1 MISIVKQTKYGD
13 TIFVSHPFEAAKA
26 LVTWAVVT
34 YGLII
39 HSVKQQS
46 DGCVKVEIPGLT
58 DITYAPESSPEV

>member
-13 TIFVSHPFEAAKA
+13 TIFVSHPFQAARA
-26 LVTWAVVT
+26 LVTWAMVT

-39 HSVKQQS
+39 HSVKKLS

-58 DITYAPESSPEV
+58 DITYAPESSTEV

>member
-39 HSVKQQS
+39 HSVQKQS
-46 DGCVKVEIPGLT
+46 DDCVKVEIPGLT

>member
-1 MISIVKQTKYGD
+1 MTSIIKQTQYGD
-13 TIFVSHPFEAAKA
+13 TIFVSHPFQTAKA

-39 HSVKQQS
+39 HSVKILS

-58 DITYAPESSPEV
+58 EITYAPESSKEV